1 MFEVN
6 FLQAGFTAT
15 WNSQH
20 TSAPSCRFAGSSL
33 ITPRINFINN
43 RVYRL
48 KECQLEAYVT
58 ERMMGTL
65 SQFLSHG
72 VCHLTEAG

>member
-20 TSAPSCRFAGSSL
+20 TSAPSCRVAGSSR
-33 ITPRINFINN
+33 IPPRINSINN
-43 RVYRL
+43 RVYPL
-48 KECQLEAYVT
+48 QECQLEAHVT
-58 ERMMGTL
+58 EQMMGTL
-65 SQFLSHG
+65 SQSLIHG
-72 VCHLTEAG
+72 VSHLTEAG